1 MEIIEKPWILK
12 FIDLPKSLEDSDTE
26 SSFEVLAHAIF
37 SNEEIAAKVYQV
49 GSSVGF
55 ASLETIYMVALSTFF
70 AVLFGLPLGVILST
84 TKKDSINPMPRLN
97 AVLSG
102 LANVFRS
109 FPFII
114 LIIVVWP
121 LSRLLVGSSIGPNA
135 AIVSLSIAAI
145 PFVARLFEGT
155 LDEVNKGLIEA
166 TLSMG
171 ASKLAVMKMMLMESM
186 PALLNTITVLVIS
199 VIGYSAMAGAVG
211 GGGLGTLALNEGF
224 NNNNLW
230 VLYSCVIALIIIVQ
244 VAQSIGDYLSN
255 MLRSR
260 NYGIF
265 KFFIPR
271 HL

>member
-1 MEIIEKPWILK
+1 
-12 FIDLPKSLEDSDTE
+12 
-26 SSFEVLAHAIF
+26 
-37 SNEEIAAKVYQV
+37 
-49 GSSVGF
+49 
-55 ASLETIYMVALSTFF
+55 MVVLSTFF
-70 AVLFGLPLGVILST
+70 AVLFGLPLGMILST

-97 AVLSG
+97 AVLSA

-171 ASKLAVMKMMLMESM
+171 ASKLAVMRMMLMESM
-186 PALLNTITVLVIS
+186 PALVNTITILVIS

-224 NNNNLW
+224 NNGNLS
-230 VLYSCVIALIIIVQ
+230 VLYSCVIVLMIIVQ

-265 KFFIPR
+265 RVFFK
-271 HL
+271 